1 MNSKRRE
8 YPRLNIKMQD
18 SGQIVWVQGLFFT
31 LILAIVMYAQLQLAA
46 WQSASVYLEDALAAS
61 NLASALIDIEEYGKT
76 HKILI
81 RDEERAFEIYQEA
94 LKANLQLDD
103 SWECTSKE
111 LLVGPVEIVDYI
123 IYNVDG
129 EAVET
134 VRVGKD
140 GQVIERRV
148 GTKGSVLSP
157 DGEVIE
163 HTGIY
168 SELRFAVTG
177 FPGMVVEAGKGKL
190 ADIVPQGGEEDEN

>member
-1 MNSKRRE
+1 MNLKRRE

-46 WQSASVYLEDALAAS
+46 WRSASVYLEDALAAS

-76 HKILI
+76 HKVLI
-81 RDEERAFEIYQEA
+81 RDEERVFEIYQEA

-103 SWECTSKE
+103 SWECTNKE

-134 VRVGKD
+134 VRVGND
-140 GQVIERRV
+140 GQVIERRI
-148 GTKGSVLSP
+148 GTKGSVSSP
-157 DGEVIE
+157 DGVVIE

-190 ADIVPQGGEEDEN
+190 VDIVPQGGEEDEN